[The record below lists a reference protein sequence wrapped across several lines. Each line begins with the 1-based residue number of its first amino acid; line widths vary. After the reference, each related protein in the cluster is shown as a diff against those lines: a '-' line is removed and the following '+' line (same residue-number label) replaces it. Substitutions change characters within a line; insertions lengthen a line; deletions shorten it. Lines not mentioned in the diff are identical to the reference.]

1 MDNKQFSRR
10 SLGLVALLAL
20 LLFGLGAALYDAQVI
35 NGSYWAARSST
46 NITDTETVTSVR
58 GSILDR
64 YGRVLVSNYVTYQ
77 VTLNT
82 TSMGKEKERNEIL
95 ASLIQVA
102 RQSGVEW
109 EDNLPISTQPPF
121 TYTGDTPFYSVSKDE
136 EGNLTKSLTRLGQLA
151 VKMKWLSGDPTDPD
165 KNVALPT
172 AEELLGKMCTS
183 FSIAGEGALDP
194 KKAKNVPTLNIGD
207 MDPSDAR
214 LLAGVL
220 YELYYRDKVNNWPPY
235 VFAKDVDI
243 DFISRVKERGLAGV
257 EIEAVTARQ
266 YNTTY
271 AAHLLGRIGAIT
283 NWDNYKDID
292 EDGDGVPDYR
302 QNDMV
307 GLEGA
312 EYVFE
317 SYLRG
322 SPGER
327 QVDRD
332 TSGKIVDT
340 TWITQPEPG
349 DNVVLTIDIDLQQAV
364 EDILANAIPEIERRK
379 PEGSA
384 PVEGAAAVVL
394 DVNSGEVL
402 ASASYPT
409 YNLATYSKDFSE
421 NNSNPLRPF
430 NNRAF
435 SGLYA
440 PGSTFKMVT
449 AIAGLETGIITP
461 STIIKDTGRYT
472 YYNDNGPMCWIFRD
486 YGTTHGNQNVTQAI
500 KNSCNV
506 FFFDVGRQVTIQG
519 LQEYA
524 AYFGFGEAT
533 GVELPENTGAMAGP
547 TTPEEEQE
555 WKIQAGRTL
564 SVAIGQESTQVTPLQ
579 LANYIATLV
588 NGGTRRA
595 VHLLKEVKSSDFSQV
610 LYTQEPEV
618 LNTIAIAPE
627 HLEAVKQGM
636 LLLTT
641 DGSVSSYFKG
651 LPVQAGAKT
660 GSAQVSGQTDA
671 NAIFVCFAPYD
682 DPQIAIAIAVEKGGS
697 GSYIGGVAAEILKYY
712 FSAEE
717 TREEILTENT
727 LIR

>member
-1 MDNKQFSRR
+1 MDNKQFFRR
-10 SLGLVALLAL
+10 SWGLVALLAL

-46 NITDTETVTSVR
+46 KITDTETVTSVR

-82 TSMGKEKERNEIL
+82 TSMGKEEERNDIL
-95 ASLIQVA
+95 LSLIEVA

-136 EGNLTKSLTRLGQLA
+136 EGNLTRTLTRLGQLA
-151 VKMKWLSGDPTDPD
+151 VKMKWLSDDPTDPD
-165 KNVALPT
+165 KNVVLPT
-172 AEELLGKMCTS
+172 AEELLGKMCAS

-194 KKAKNVPTLNIGD
+194 KKGKDVPALNIGD
-207 MDPSDAR
+207 MDPADAR
-214 LLAGVL
+214 ALAGVL

-243 DFISRVKERGLAGV
+243 DFISRVKERSLAGV

-271 AAHLLGRIGAIT
+271 AAHLLGRIGAIS

-292 EDGDGVPDYR
+292 EDGDGVPDYQ

-312 EYVFE
+312 EYAFE

-322 SPGER
+322 SPGKR

-340 TWITQPEPG
+340 TWITEPEPG

-379 PEGSA
+379 PDDSA

-409 YNLATYSKDFSE
+409 YNLATYSKDYAD
-421 NNSNPLRPF
+421 NSSDPLHPF
-430 NNRAF
+430 VNRAF
-435 SGLYA
+435 QGLYA

-461 STIIKDTGRYT
+461 NTIIRDTGRYT
-472 YYNDNGPMCWIFRD
+472 YYNSNGPMCWIFRD

-524 AYFGFGEAT
+524 AYFGLGQPT
-533 GVELPENTGAMAGP
+533 GIELPEYTGTMAGP

-555 WKIQAGRTL
+555 WQLQAGRTL

-588 NGGTRRA
+588 NGGTHYA
-595 VHLLKEVKSSDFSQV
+595 AHLLKEVKSSDFSQV
-610 LYTQEPEV
+610 LYTQEPEI
-618 LNTIAIAPE
+618 LNTIDIAPE
-627 HLEAVKQGM
+627 NLEAVKQGM

-641 DGSVSSYFKG
+641 EGSVSSYFKG
-651 LPVQAGAKT
+651 LDVQAGAKT

-697 GSYIGGVAAEILKYY
+697 GSYISGIAVDILKYY

-717 TREEILTENT
+717 TREDILTENT